1 MKMRTHY
8 DEETRVWS
16 APTRPYV
23 FGDKSVGEVIMEALK
38 NRPDRVVEICH
49 DTGRKVT
56 ARELMKESVN
66 AARTYIQMGL
76 KEDDVVLLLLNNHL
90 FVSPIVLGAS
100 FIGAAFCALEV
111 GLERKDLRN
120 LMYQLQPKVIC
131 CEKTEFIK
139 VKSIITELD
148 LRCDVFVNNPLHPNS
163 VETMFGDFGDH
174 DSFVPTR
181 LQNVEERV
189 AVILSSSATM
199 GTYKLISVSHPQ
211 LLHN

>member
-1 MKMRTHY
+1 MRT
-8 DEETRVWS
+8 DFNEETKVWS
-16 APTRPYV
+16 APIRPYT
-23 FGDKSVGEVIMEALK
+23 FGEKSVGDVIMEALK

-56 ARELMKESVN
+56 ARELLKESVN
-66 AARTYIQMGL
+66 AARTYLQMGL

-90 FVSPIVLGAS
+90 FVSPIVLGAT
-100 FIGAAFCALEV
+100 FIGAPFCALEL

-139 VKSIITELD
+139 VRSIATELD
-148 LRCDVFVNNPLHPNS
+148 LRCDVFVNNPLHPNAI
-163 VETMFGDFGDH
+163 ETLFGDFGDH
-174 DSFVPTR
+174 ERFVTTKLR
-181 LQNVEERV
+181 NVEDR
-189 AVILSSSATM
+189 AAAILSSSATM

>member
-1 MKMRTHY
+1 MRTNF
-8 DEETRVWS
+8 DEETKVWS
-16 APTRPYV
+16 APTRPYT
-23 FGDKSVGEVIMEALK
+23 FGEKSVGEVIMEALK

-56 ARELMKESVN
+56 ARQMLKESVN
-66 AARTYIQMGL
+66 AARTYLHMGL

-90 FVSPIVLGAS
+90 FVSPMVVGAS
-100 FIGAAFCALEV
+100 FIGAAFCALEL
-111 GLERKDLRN
+111 GLGRKDLRN

-148 LRCDVFVNNPLHPNS
+148 LRCDVFVNNPLHPNAIES
-163 VETMFGDFGDH
+163 LFADLGDH
-174 DSFVPTR
+174 DSFVPTKLR
-181 LQNVEERV
+181 NVEHR
-189 AVILSSSATM
+189 AAAILSSSATM